1 MPQKNKSAVVQ
12 AVFKNRSIQA
22 FNASVLGVA
31 SKTSL
36 PSMTM
41 QGTGAG
47 LPRAFEK
54 SWYLLAPAKSLVTIF
69 SQFKLSPYSNATAS
83 TTRVM

>member
-1 MPQKNKSAVVQ
+1 ML
-12 AVFKNRSIQA
+12 A
-22 FNASVLGVA
+22 FSVSVLGVA
-31 SKTSL
+31 SKTNS

-47 LPRAFEK
+47 LPRDFEK
-54 SWYLLAPAKSLVTIF
+54 SWYRLAPAKSLVTIF
-69 SQFKLSPYSNATAS
+69 SQFNLSPYSIATAS